1 LFKTREPVTPTH
13 PKMHEHKFETQLIDE
28 AATGSGGRLPYE
40 VLMAQRETL
49 LRQSYIPSSDK
60 ASNPILFFSQ
70 SRQLL
75 HANPAALRDLARL
88 SIDAAVGL
96 RLGEIFGCEHKM
108 SAKPGEIYQCQDC
121 NSMPSLRTALAGR
134 QSTETRYLI
143 MHPEDRPTRAI
154 FRVSSVPMTAGDL
167 HLAMLIFQKME
178 ETEAL

>member
-1 LFKTREPVTPTH
+1 
-13 PKMHEHKFETQLIDE
+13 MHEHKFETQLIDE

-40 VLMAQRETL
+40 VLMQQRGEL
-49 LRQSYIPSSDK
+49 LRQSYLPSADK
-60 ASNPILFFSQ
+60 AANPILFFSQ

-75 HANPAALRDLARL
+75 HANPAALKDLARL
-88 SIDAAVGL
+88 TIDAAVGL

-108 SAKPGEIYQCQDC
+108 TAKPGEVYQCQDC

-134 QSTETRYLI
+134 HSTETRYLI

-154 FRVSSVPMTAGDL
+154 FRVSSVPMSAGDL
-167 HLAMLIFQKME
+167 HLAMMIFQKME